1 MPKITGKLELLVVP
15 YYRTKGI
22 IDANTGNIRYV
33 KLSGGA
39 RPGPKQPVV
48 PNVFYKQIQVI
59 RKTGLSNK
67 EWATKKQS
75 IAKRIINNLQSEYDG
90 ESSSESFS
98 IISSAGKAFS
108 FSGVSAGVKMRRA
121 KPYNYDGVY
130 SVANDGN
137 CVPETLQKLYP
148 KMKMTKIIELL
159 GYESDGYTPEQV
171 LKFCKAKDI
180 TCIGIN
186 NYNEILVSYVSTD
199 HHYKNKP
206 LYFMAHDSH
215 MYLMDTDMKNHFAKS
230 RQNKKTTLYESD
242 KKEKTIVYDA
252 EIKYDA
258 ENTHFIL
265 SSVGEVQAEIMKY
278 IWETNTMPKISAQ
291 ATSDNSTTLTGFSF
305 GSNKVSANPH
315 FELVQKLQAKGFEGK
330 TINEVA
336 ASMAKRFIGEVP
348 KSNMNQIIFDLF
360 KEFHPTQHYAQLYDK
375 NEWSKIDGHE
385 DALDVNKQY
394 SSILRNSQFPWC
406 MYNNFSMPQPYSGKI
421 QDGFYFIETENTCP
435 CRGNSWYSRAIAEWL
450 QKNNVAHK
458 IIYELIPSK
467 TLPHDFFTEFVD
479 SVIAETSD
487 FKHVINNFIGSL
499 NKNRKPSTSVKVYAD
514 QIDAFAD
521 VWNRGSNYNEIELDE
536 ELKVYTAIK
545 IDSHD
550 LFQNNMPM
558 NAQIIDLAAI
568 QLADA
573 IKHLESKGAVIR
585 GYKADSI
592 TFKHKDKLEIDL
604 PTSSLG
610 GWKHEAV
617 KELKGKVAPRKC
629 EKKYIYNPRWNSVIY
644 ESMIMNKD
652 HWIDSESGLVEAT
665 SAVDYIIDFASRESC
680 MLSGEAG
687 FGKSYILG
695 KVIEKVGASKVLTLA
710 FTNMAANNV
719 DGGTFHKSLK
729 IAINETEPKWN
740 LADVLADK
748 ELMIIDEISMVPSY
762 LYHYIESAI
771 KMGVRVI
778 LSGDFAQLNPVAEIG
793 LNVESDLLKILCK
806 NLIVLTEYKRGTH
819 ELLNALRSVRTRKE
833 VPFPKGEH
841 GDLHFVFTQKQ
852 RDKINNREM
861 AKHDGIMTGNSN
873 VPKVYVG
880 MPLRCCVTKDDG
892 SLLNGERFVIT
903 DIDTLEIKSVTREN
917 EQFIDD
923 LDNFM
928 PGYAITVHASQGLTI
943 SENYTV
949 WISDKTAFSEDEVW
963 RLIYTACSRAKKLD
977 QIRVVYY

>member
-1 MPKITGKLELLVVP
+1 MPKQTPKITGKLQILVVP
-15 YYRTKGI
+15 YYRTKVI
-22 IDANTGNIRYV
+22 IDEKKGTARV
-33 KLSGGA
+33 AKLPGQKVSF
-39 RPGPKQPVV
+39 RPQRE
-48 PNVFYKQIQVI
+48 NVYYKQVQVI
-59 RKTGLSNK
+59 RPTGMSDDG
-67 EWATKKQS
+67 WSARKQA
-75 IAKRIINNLQSEYDG
+75 IAKRIINDLQSEYDG
-90 ESSSESFS
+90 ESSSESYS
-98 IISSAGKAFS
+98 LISKAGNTIS
-108 FSGVSAGVKMRRA
+108 FSGASAGVRMKRS
-121 KPYNYDGVY
+121 KPFNYDGVY

-137 CVPETLQKLYP
+137 CVPETLQKLYA
-148 KMKMTKIIELL
+148 KLKISKIIELL
-159 GYESDGYTPEQV
+159 GGESDGYTPEQV
-171 LKFCKAKDI
+171 LAFCKTKDI
-180 TCIGIN
+180 TCVGIN
-186 NYNEILVSYVSTD
+186 NYNEILVSYIS
-199 HHYKNKP
+199 KNQNTSRYKP

-230 RQNKKTTLYESD
+230 RSNKKTTLYESD
-242 KKEKTIVYDA
+242 KKEKTIMYNT

-265 SSVGEVQAEIMKY
+265 PSVGEVQSEMMKY
-278 IWETNTMPKISAQ
+278 IWETNTMPKISAK
-291 ATSDNSTTLTGFSF
+291 ATSDNSTTLIAFNF

-315 FELVQKLQAKGFEGK
+315 FEIVQKLKAKGFEGK
-330 TINEVA
+330 TINEMA
-336 ASMAKRFIGEVP
+336 ASMASRFIGEMP
-348 KSNMNQIIFDLF
+348 KSSMNQIIFDLF
-360 KEFHPTQHYAQLYDK
+360 KEFHPTQHYAQLYTK
-375 NEWSKIDGHE
+375 EEWSKIKGQE
-385 DALDVNKQY
+385 DAWDVNKQY
-394 SSILRNSQFPWC
+394 TSILRNNQFNWC
-406 MYNNFSMPQPYSGKI
+406 LYNNFCMPQPYSGNL
-421 QDGFYFIETENTCP
+421 QDGFYFIETSNTLP
-435 CRGNSWYSRAIAEWL
+435 CRGNSLYSRAMAEYL
-450 QKNNVAHK
+450 IKNNIPHK
-458 IIYELIPSK
+458 IIYEVLPIAV
-467 TLPHDFFTEFVD
+467 LPHDFFTEFVD

-499 NKNRKPSTSVKVYAD
+499 NKNRKDSTSVKVYAD
-514 QIDAFAD
+514 QIDAFTD

-550 LFQNNMPM
+550 LLQNNMPM

-568 QLADA
+568 QLAEG
-573 IKHLESKGAVIR
+573 IKHLENKGAVIR

-592 TFKHKDKLEIDL
+592 TFKHVDKLEIDL
-604 PTSSLG
+604 STSPLG
-610 GWKHEAV
+610 GWKRETV

-629 EKKYIYNPRWNSVIY
+629 EKKYTFKANWETV
-644 ESMIMNKD
+644 
-652 HWIDSESGLVEAT
+652 LVENWIMDRIPWAT
-665 SAVDYIIDFASRESC
+665 SPVDHIVEFASENSC

-771 KMGVRVI
+771 KMGVRII
-778 LSGDFAQLNPVAEIG
+778 LSGDFAQLNPVKEMG
-793 LNVESDLLKILCK
+793 LNIQSDLLKILCK
-806 NLIVLTEYKRGTH
+806 NLIQLTDYKRGTP
-819 ELLNALRSVRTRKE
+819 ELLNALRCVRERKN

-861 AKHDGIMTGNSN
+861 AKHNGIMTGNIN
-873 VPKVYVG
+873 VPKIYVG
-880 MPLRCCVTKDDG
+880 MPLRCCITKGDG
-892 SLLNGERFVIT
+892 SLLNGERFIVT
-903 DIDTLEIKSVTREN
+903 DVDTLEIKSVTREN
-917 EQFIDD
+917 EQFIDN

-949 WISDKTAFSEDEVW
+949 WISQNTAFSEDEVW
-963 RLIYTACSRAKKLD
+963 RLIYTACSRAKRLD
-977 QIRVVYY
+977 QIRIVYC